1 VFTSHAGSL
10 LVATPRL
17 LDPNFYRAVLLLIQ
31 HDEEG
36 TLGLVL
42 NRVTTEEAED
52 HLPEWASRIAPP
64 GLVHYGGPVEPEIA
78 IGLGLSETGMST
90 GVAGLS
96 LVDLSEGPSEEGPLI
111 KVYSGYSGWGAGQLE
126 EELETGSWFVVPA
139 APDDPFADPNAQWR
153 KVLRRQPGV
162 LAVVSTYP
170 EDPSLN

>member
-17 LDPNFYRAVLLLIQ
+17 ADPNFYRAVVLLIQ

-36 TLGLVL
+36 TVGLVL
-42 NRVTTEEAED
+42 NRVTAEEAED
-52 HLPEWASRIAPP
+52 HLPEWESRIAPP

-78 IGLGLSETGMST
+78 IGLGMSETGMST

-96 LVDLSEGPSEEGPLI
+96 LVDLSEEPSEDGPLI

-139 APDDPFADPNAQWR
+139 APDDPFDDPDAQWR